1 MTLAVA
7 YLLLEAL
14 RDAVKQYGGGERQ
27 GLEALEKYM
36 TGVFGESW
44 GTECAAGID
53 MVLKVLQ
60 ASGELD
66 FGNRRVDGGL
76 DDTVKTGPAL
86 ETSVWTDRREYRQ
99 KAGIPF
105 DPWEE
110 KHIRQP
116 WRCPGDRQGRKQRIC
131 GKTVVLNIAYDHIL
145 SAASIAQA
153 EQNEHPGG
161 PRPQKGGEGVD
172 VSTIIAA
179 VIGGVVGWHL
189 GDIVFGVKGKGS
201 VKGAPKE
208 DKAEKGQNEAQ
219 DFHES
224 EPNGMQ

>member
-1 MTLAVA
+1 M
-7 YLLLEAL
+7 
-14 RDAVKQYGGGERQ
+14 
-27 GLEALEKYM
+27 
-36 TGVFGESW
+36 
-44 GTECAAGID
+44 
-53 MVLKVLQ
+53 
-60 ASGELD
+60 
-66 FGNRRVDGGL
+66 
-76 DDTVKTGPAL
+76 
-86 ETSVWTDRREYRQ
+86 TDRREYRQ

-179 VIGGVVGWHL
+179 VIGGIVGWHL